1 MYHVPPPQSI
11 RRIFYTLIPIFWG
24 QLIPISRPPQEALGK
39 EYFRTRIFPDLTE
52 SVPDFPRAIPRQD
65 ARRRCPRRGTSK
77 RPRRAKNPR
86 PPVDARGDAPSGRST
101 RSARSA
107 RRGGDCFSRLARL
120 GEGRAP
126 ARPGFTCSAPAIGC
140 RPPAFIPN
148 AHVLPCLRGLP
159 CARGLPNA
167 CGFPCARGLPFESA
181 LPFERGVDGPEERRA
196 RVPAP
201 LHEPPRRREMR
212 FHCVII
218 LKAVATHGVTGSA
231 WKRGA
236 QWSGRNEISPR
247 NNLS

>member
-1 MYHVPPPQSI
+1 M
-11 RRIFYTLIPIFWG
+11 RRGGCVL
-24 QLIPISRPPQEALGK
+24 RPVNTGPG
-39 EYFRTRIFPDLTE
+39 
-52 SVPDFPRAIPRQD
+52 
-65 ARRRCPRRGTSK
+65 ARRARAL
-77 RPRRAKNPR
+77 RPVNTGP
-86 PPVDARGDAPSGRST
+86 ARGGPTPSVRST
-101 RSARSA
+101 RSARRTHA
-107 RRGGDCFSRLARL
+107 IRPVNTERAETRRRGDCFSRLARL
-120 GEGRAP
+120 GEARAP

-148 AHVLPCLRGLP
+148 AHVLPSLRGFPFESVLPERGLP
-159 CARGLPNA
+159 SARG
-167 CGFPCARGLPFESA
+167 FPFERN